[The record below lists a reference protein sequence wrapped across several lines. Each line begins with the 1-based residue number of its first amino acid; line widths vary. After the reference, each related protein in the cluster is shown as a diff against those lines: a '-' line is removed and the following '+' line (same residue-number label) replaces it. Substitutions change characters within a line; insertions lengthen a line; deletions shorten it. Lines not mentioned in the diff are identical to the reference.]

1 MTLQEI
7 EASALQL
14 IPQQKRHLIQ
24 ILTESLQDTEPDNA
38 APTESLTQFFQHS
51 PLAAAIDELDLSRD
65 RCQRLEI
72 VELFGTIDYDETFDY
87 KTQRQQP

>member
-1 MTLQEI
+1 MQPPPNPSRNSSST
-7 EASALQL
+7 
-14 IPQQKRHLIQ
+14 
-24 ILTESLQDTEPDNA
+24 
-38 APTESLTQFFQHS
+38 HS